1 MTLLDIYVS
10 YKPYKDGKVHVFRLR
25 GPVYGQRSAP
35 RCWFKTLTHWLV
47 HDMGYVQ
54 GLNEPCAF
62 AHPVTGHRLVIFC
75 DDILCRGSRVESDRF
90 YTAMADRFDCK
101 DPTYLEVGGRLTF
114 TGLDVCLVE
123 ADGRL
128 VVRVEQERDIL
139 NFLEDKGL
147 DSEVISPSPMSDRKK
162 LLDSAEISENLQSW
176 CRSVIGGLHYFARG
190 TRWDIT
196 QSVSRVAQTMG
207 SPTAGTVAAIER
219 IAGYIR
225 GTSGFS
231 LEGEYNTGGNKLIS
245 MCDSNHH
252 GDSGLTTKSQ
262 TGVVI
267 LLNGVPVHWR
277 SNKQPNTTNS
287 PVESEV
293 YALSVGVKD
302 TRLQG
307 WVLEELGADVS
318 WPMLLHTDSG
328 GAMSFKNDTC
338 PTSQLRGCFDYRLQ
352 WVQEVRAADE
362 IKIAMTT
369 DKLNLSDIFTK
380 CKGNKEFKYRV
391 DQIRAEAK

>member
-1 MTLLDIYVS
+1 M
-10 YKPYKDGKVHVFRLR
+10 
-25 GPVYGQRSAP
+25 
-35 RCWFKTLTHWLV
+35 
-47 HDMGYVQ
+47 
-54 GLNEPCAF
+54 
-62 AHPVTGHRLVIFC
+62 
-75 DDILCRGSRVESDRF
+75 
-90 YTAMADRFDCK
+90 
-101 DPTYLEVGGRLTF
+101 
-114 TGLDVCLVE
+114 
-123 ADGRL
+123 
-128 VVRVEQERDIL
+128 
-139 NFLEDKGL
+139 
-147 DSEVISPSPMSDRKK
+147 
-162 LLDSAEISENLQSW
+162 
-176 CRSVIGGLHYFARG
+176 
-190 TRWDIT
+190 
-196 QSVSRVAQTMG
+196 SRVAQTMG